1 MTERRKGKYAKT
13 PGGLR
18 RKPVYLEA
26 EVEAELRD
34 VAHRL
39 ERSESDLIRQA
50 VREFLERLR
59 EGEGRAE

>member
-1 MTERRKGKYAKT
+1 MTERRKGRYSRT

-18 RKPVYLEA
+18 RKPVYLEP

-39 ERSESDLIRQA
+39 EHP
-50 VREFLERLR
+50 
-59 EGEGRAE
+59 RAT